1 MRSSTN
7 REDPNEMPPTAAFHQ
22 SLHFLLKQKDLQT
35 KIMKQVIEKLS
46 FIIDFF
52 YHI

>member
-22 SLHFLLKQKDLQT
+22 GLHFLLKKKKRSSDKNNVT
-35 KIMKQVIEKLS
+35 S
-46 FIIDFF
+46 D
-52 YHI
+52 